1 MKYKGA
7 AIQYECRFMEKEENL
22 SQLAGLVRQAA
33 GQGAKL
39 IVLPEMCATGYYFDS
54 MEQAAEMA
62 EPVPGGRT
70 VGLLED
76 LARELDCYLVAGLPE
91 SEGERLYNTAVLVGP
106 TGLIGRHRKMHHY
119 TPDSTWAKTGD
130 EPVAVFDTPIGK
142 IGIQICMDLSY
153 PEGPRLSRLLGA
165 QVLCAPMN
173 WSEASIPSAIWMTRA
188 KENGMYVIAS
198 NRHGEEKG
206 FSFCGGSGI
215 IDPNGRVLACHPNGN
230 GIAAAEID
238 LELHPDRSEIPLRRP
253 ELYRQLQL
261 QRYPWFQSQYY
272 QVFAAQPL
280 LQGGLFSTAVCGMRP
295 KKRGEVLP
303 DVRQAVQRAGER
315 GDTLLV
321 LPELILGGVPRSRE
335 QAEQMAIQ
343 MDDPV
348 WKELSTLASENHVD
362 VILGF
367 LLEADGKLWNAAAVL
382 CQDGAMHVYRK
393 SHLTREETRWA
404 AAGDRAGL
412 VLDRPYGRV
421 GVLLGS
427 EVMVM
432 EVSRLLAN
440 SGCDVLAIP
449 AVKSPTCPGCCP
461 EARQAEE
468 EYHLAR
474 VRANEN
480 NTYAAFAA
488 QEGMSGIFGSDM
500 FPVPRNEV
508 IVRENGFG
516 EMALD
521 TRFILTDGQ
530 GRPAVNVA
538 REKPMLGT
546 RHTIW
551 YDRLIEQTECV
562 L

>member
-348 WKELSTLASENHVD
+348 WKELSTLASKNHVD

-488 QEGMSGIFGSDM
+488 QEGMSGIFGPDM

>member
-1 MKYKGA
+1 
-7 AIQYECRFMEKEENL
+7 
-22 SQLAGLVRQAA
+22 
-33 GQGAKL
+33 
-39 IVLPEMCATGYYFDS
+39 
-54 MEQAAEMA
+54 
-62 EPVPGGRT
+62 
-70 VGLLED
+70 
-76 LARELDCYLVAGLPE
+76 
-91 SEGERLYNTAVLVGP
+91 
-106 TGLIGRHRKMHHY
+106 
-119 TPDSTWAKTGD
+119 
-130 EPVAVFDTPIGK
+130 
-142 IGIQICMDLSY
+142 
-153 PEGPRLSRLLGA
+153 
-165 QVLCAPMN
+165 
-173 WSEASIPSAIWMTRA
+173 
-188 KENGMYVIAS
+188 
-198 NRHGEEKG
+198 
-206 FSFCGGSGI
+206 
-215 IDPNGRVLACHPNGN
+215 
-230 GIAAAEID
+230 
-238 LELHPDRSEIPLRRP
+238 
-253 ELYRQLQL
+253 
-261 QRYPWFQSQYY
+261 
-272 QVFAAQPL
+272 
-280 LQGGLFSTAVCGMRP
+280 
-295 KKRGEVLP
+295 
-303 DVRQAVQRAGER
+303 
-315 GDTLLV
+315 
-321 LPELILGGVPRSRE
+321 
-335 QAEQMAIQ
+335 
-343 MDDPV
+343 
-348 WKELSTLASENHVD
+348 
-362 VILGF
+362 
-367 LLEADGKLWNAAAVL
+367 
-382 CQDGAMHVYRK
+382 MHVYRK

-488 QEGMSGIFGSDM
+488 QEGMSGIFGPDM

>member
-22 SQLAGLVRQAA
+22 SQLVGLVRQAA

-62 EPVPGGRT
+62 EPVSGGRT

-76 LARELDCYLVAGLPE
+76 LAGELDCYLVAGLPE

-295 KKRGEVLP
+295 KNRGEVLP

-335 QAEQMAIQ
+335 QAEQISIQ

-348 WKELSTLASENHVD
+348 WKELSALASENHVD

-367 LLEADGKLWNAAAVL
+367 VLEADGKLWNGAAAL
-382 CQDGAMHVYRK
+382 CQDGTMHVYRK

-449 AVKSPTCPGCCP
+449 AAKSPICPGCCP

-488 QEGMSGIFGSDM
+488 QEGMSGIFGPDM

-530 GRPAVNVA
+530 GRPAVNVV